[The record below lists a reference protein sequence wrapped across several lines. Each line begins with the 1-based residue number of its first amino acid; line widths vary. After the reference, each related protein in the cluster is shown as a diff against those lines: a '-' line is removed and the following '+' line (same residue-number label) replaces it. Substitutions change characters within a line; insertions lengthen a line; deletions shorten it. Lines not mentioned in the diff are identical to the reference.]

1 MRDLPAAASQDLLQM
16 RRFIKAAEHRTH
28 VVEGAF
34 GFTRPGPALP
44 NFLRGRLLA
53 QMSMPGGKSMM
64 YAVVGP
70 TPGIS
75 ENTTL
80 LRDSK
85 EVC

>member
-44 NFLRGRLLA
+44 ETSLGD
-53 QMSMPGGKSMM
+53 SE
-64 YAVVGP
+64 VG
-70 TPGIS
+70 
-75 ENTTL
+75 L
-80 LRDSK
+80 LRR
-85 EVC
+85 

>member
-1 MRDLPAAASQDLLQM
+1 MLWKELLGLHARGRHSRKLPW
-16 RRFIKAAEHRTH
+16 R
-28 VVEGAF
+28 
-34 GFTRPGPALP
+34 
-44 NFLRGRLLA
+44 LRGRLLA